1 MSVWMK
7 SAIITSNQM
16 KMNFWNKF
24 TKLFSEDMAIDL
36 GTANSVVYV
45 QGRGIVIFEPSVVA
59 VNNKTGQILAVGEE
73 AKKMVGRTPSHIT
86 AVRPLRSGVISDFE
100 VTEQMIRYFIE
111 KARKKRLFF
120 NMRPRIIV
128 GVPVGVTEVE
138 KKAVIDAGRSAG
150 AREVFLIDE
159 PMASAIGIR
168 LPVQEAQGSFVVDLG
183 GGTTEIAVISLGGIV
198 LGKSLRVAGDKLC
211 EDIMQFV
218 QEEYKLLI
226 GERMAENIKIGIGL
240 AYASD
245 GNAAAKAATAGNKK
259 EKVVKRDFKMRGRNL
274 VTGLPEEIV
283 ISEDEIRRAIEK
295 SIKQIV
301 SEIKLAI
308 EETPPELIAD
318 IMHNGIYLCGGGS
331 QLRGLDELIAKET
344 RMPVKTVEDPK
355 TTVVRGAGMVLENL
369 DELRDVLIETKELE
383 PPK

>member
-1 MSVWMK
+1 LDFQPKKKHTGMM
-7 SAIITSNQM
+7 
-16 KMNFWNKF
+16 FWQKF
-24 TKLFSEDMAIDL
+24 AKLFSEDMAIDL

-45 QGRGIVIFEPSVVA
+45 QGRGIVMFEPSVVA
-59 VNNKTGQILAVGEE
+59 VNQKTGQILAVGEE

-86 AVRPLRSGVISDFE
+86 AVRPMRQGVISDFE
-100 VTEQMIRYFIE
+100 VTEQMLRYFIE
-111 KARKKRLFF
+111 KSRKRRLIF

-150 AREVFLIDE
+150 AREVFLIEE

-198 LGKSLRVAGDKLC
+198 LGKSLRIAGDKLC

-240 AYASD
+240 AYSSEN
-245 GNAAAKAATAGNKK
+245 NAAAKTGAAGAKK
-259 EKVVKRDFKMRGRNL
+259 EKAPKRDFKMRGRNL

-283 ISEDEIRRAIEK
+283 ISEDEIRRAIDK
-295 SIKQIV
+295 SVRQIV
-301 SEIKLAI
+301 NEIKLAI

-355 TTVVRGAGMVLENL
+355 TSVVRGAGMVLENL
-369 DELRDVLIETKELE
+369 DQLREVLIETKELE
-383 PPK
+383 PPR

>member
-1 MSVWMK
+1 MK
-7 SAIITSNQM
+7 N
-16 KMNFWNKF
+16 KLWNNFA
-24 TKLFSEDMAIDL
+24 KLFSEDMAIDL

-45 QGRGIVIFEPSVVA
+45 QGRGIVMFEPSVVA
-59 VNNKTGQILAVGEE
+59 VNQKTGQILAVGEE

-86 AVRPLRSGVISDFE
+86 AVRPMRHGVISDFE
-100 VTEQMIRYFIE
+100 VTEQMFRYFIE
-111 KARKKRLFF
+111 KARKRRLIF
-120 NMRPRIIV
+120 NMRPRVIV

-168 LPVQEAQGSFVVDLG
+168 LPVQEAQGNFVVDLG

-240 AYASD
+240 AYSSD
-245 GNAAAKAATAGNKK
+245 GSNSKSAIAGNKK
-259 EKVVKRDFKMRGRNL
+259 EKIVKRDFKMRGRNL

-283 ISEDEIRRAIEK
+283 ISEDEIRRAIDK
-295 SIKQIV
+295 SVRQIV
-301 SEIKLAI
+301 NEIKMAI
-308 EETPPELIAD
+308 EETPPELVSD
-318 IMHNGIYLCGGGS
+318 IMANGIYLCGGGS

-355 TTVVRGAGMVLENL
+355 TSVVRGAGMVLEDL
-369 DELRDVLIETKELE
+369 DKLREVLIETKELE

>member
-1 MSVWMK
+1 M
-7 SAIITSNQM
+7 A
-16 KMNFWNKF
+16 FWDKF
-24 TKLFSEDMAIDL
+24 TNFFSEDMAIDL

-59 VNNKTGQILAVGEE
+59 VNQKTGQILAVGEE

-86 AVRPLRSGVISDFE
+86 AVRPMRHGVISDFE
-100 VTEQMIRYFIE
+100 VTEQMFRYFIE
-111 KARKKRLFF
+111 KARKKRFIF
-120 NMRPRIIV
+120 NTRPRVIV

-168 LPVQEAQGSFVVDLG
+168 LPVQEAQGNFIVDLG

-198 LGKSLRVAGDKLC
+198 LGKSMRVAGDKLC

-240 AYASD
+240 AYSTEHAKKGSSD
-245 GNAAAKAATAGNKK
+245 KK
-259 EKVVKRDFKMRGRNL
+259 EKAVKRDFKMRGRNL

-283 ISEDEIRRAIEK
+283 ISEDEIRRAIDK
-295 SIKQIV
+295 SVRQIV
-301 SEIKLAI
+301 NEIKLAI
-308 EETPPELIAD
+308 EETPPELVAD
-318 IMHNGIYLCGGGS
+318 IMVNGIYLCGGGS

-355 TTVVRGAGMVLENL
+355 TSVVRGAGMVLEDL
-369 DELRDVLIETKELE
+369 DKLREVLIETKELE

>member
-1 MSVWMK
+1 MK
-7 SAIITSNQM
+7 
-16 KMNFWNKF
+16 KNFWDKF

-36 GTANSVVYV
+36 GTANCVVYV
-45 QGRGIVIFEPSVVA
+45 QGRGIVMFEPSVVA
-59 VNNKTGQILAVGEE
+59 VNQKTGQILAVGEE

-86 AVRPLRSGVISDFE
+86 AVRPMRHGVISDFE
-100 VTEQMIRYFIE
+100 VTEQMFRYFIE
-111 KARKKRLFF
+111 KARKRRLIF
-120 NMRPRIIV
+120 NMRPRVIV

-150 AREVFLIDE
+150 AREVYLIEE

-240 AYASD
+240 AYVSESNSA
-245 GNAAAKAATAGNKK
+245 GKAGTAAAKK
-259 EKVVKRDFKMRGRNL
+259 EKPAKRDVKMRGRNL

-283 ISEDEIRRAIEK
+283 ISEDEIRRAIDK
-295 SIKQIV
+295 SVRQIV
-301 SEIKLAI
+301 NEIKIAI
-308 EETPPELIAD
+308 EETPPELVSD
-318 IMHNGIYLCGGGS
+318 IMANGIYLCGGGS

-369 DELRDVLIETKELE
+369 DQLREVLIETKELE

>member
-1 MSVWMK
+1 MG
-7 SAIITSNQM
+7 IITIRLM
-16 KMNFWNKF
+16 KTNFLHNF
-24 TKLFSEDMAIDL
+24 AKLFSEDMAIDL

-59 VNNKTGQILAVGEE
+59 VNQKTGQILAVGEE

-86 AVRPLRSGVISDFE
+86 AVRPMRHGVISDFE
-100 VTEQMIRYFIE
+100 VTEQMFRYFIE
-111 KARKKRLFF
+111 KARKRHLLL
-120 NMRPRIIV
+120 NMRPRVIV

-150 AREVFLIDE
+150 AREIFLIEE

-240 AYASD
+240 AYNSESSSQK
-245 GNAAAKAATAGNKK
+245 GAAAASKK
-259 EKVVKRDFKMRGRNL
+259 EKPAKRDFKMRGRNL

-283 ISEDEIRRAIEK
+283 ISEEEIRRAIDK
-295 SIKQIV
+295 SVRQIV
-301 SEIKLAI
+301 NEIKMAI
-308 EETPPELIAD
+308 EETPPELVSD
-318 IMHNGIYLCGGGS
+318 IMANGIYLCGGGS

-355 TTVVRGAGMVLENL
+355 TSVVRGAGMVLENL
-369 DELRDVLIETKELE
+369 DQLKEVLIETKELE
-383 PPK
+383 PPR

>member
-1 MSVWMK
+1 
-7 SAIITSNQM
+7 
-16 KMNFWNKF
+16 MNFWQKF

-45 QGRGIVIFEPSVVA
+45 QGRGIVMFEPSVVA
-59 VNNKTGQILAVGEE
+59 VNQKTGQILAVGEE
-73 AKKMVGRTPSHIT
+73 AKKMVGRTPSHIV
-86 AVRPLRSGVISDFE
+86 AVRPMRHGVISDFE
-100 VTEQMIRYFIE
+100 VTEQMFRYFIE
-111 KARKKRLFF
+111 KARKRRLLF
-120 NMRPRIIV
+120 NLRPRVIV

-138 KKAVIDAGRSAG
+138 KKAVIDAGKSAG
-150 AREVFLIDE
+150 AREVYLIEE

-198 LGKSLRVAGDKLC
+198 FGKSLRVAGDKLC

-240 AYASD
+240 AYSSD
-245 GNAAAKAATAGNKK
+245 NAKIVVAGGKKDKDKDK
-259 EKVVKRDFKMRGRNL
+259 EKEKEKPVKRDFKMRGRNL
-274 VTGLPEEIV
+274 VTGLPEEVV
-283 ISEDEIRRAIEK
+283 ISEDEIRRAIDK
-295 SIKQIV
+295 SVRQIV
-301 SEIKLAI
+301 NEIKMAI

-355 TTVVRGAGMVLENL
+355 TSVVRGAGMVLENL
-369 DELRDVLIETKELE
+369 DKLREVLIETKELE

>member
-1 MSVWMK
+1 MK
-7 SAIITSNQM
+7 
-16 KMNFWNKF
+16 FLDKF
-24 TKLFSEDMAIDL
+24 SKLFSEDMAIDL
-36 GTANSVVYV
+36 GTANCVVYV
-45 QGRGIVIFEPSVVA
+45 QDRGIVMFEPSVVA
-59 VNNKTGQILAVGEE
+59 VNQKTGQILAVGEE
-73 AKKMVGRTPSHIT
+73 AKKMVGRTPAHIT
-86 AVRPLRSGVISDFE
+86 AIRPMRHGVISDFE
-100 VTEQMIRYFIE
+100 VTEQMFRYFIE
-111 KARKKRLFF
+111 KARKRRLLF
-120 NMRPRIIV
+120 NLRPRVIV

-150 AREVFLIDE
+150 AREVFLIEE

-211 EDIMQFV
+211 EDIIQFV

-240 AYASD
+240 AYSAD
-245 GNAAAKAATAGNKK
+245 GGTKFAAAGNKK
-259 EKVVKRDFKMRGRNL
+259 EKVIKRDFKMRGRNL
-274 VTGLPEEIV
+274 VTGLPEEIM
-283 ISEDEIRRAIEK
+283 ISEDEIRRAIDK
-295 SIKQIV
+295 SVRQIV
-301 SEIKLAI
+301 NEIKIAI
-308 EETPPELIAD
+308 EETPPELVAD
-318 IMHNGIYLCGGGS
+318 IMANGIYLCGGGS

-344 RMPVKTVEDPK
+344 KMPVKTVEDPK

-369 DELRDVLIETKELE
+369 DQLHEVLIETKELE

>member
-1 MSVWMK
+1 MK
-7 SAIITSNQM
+7 N
-16 KMNFWNKF
+16 KLWNNF

-45 QGRGIVIFEPSVVA
+45 QGRGIVMFEPSVVA
-59 VNNKTGQILAVGEE
+59 VNQKTGQILAVGEE

-86 AVRPLRSGVISDFE
+86 AVRPMRHGVISDFE
-100 VTEQMIRYFIE
+100 VTEQMFRYFIE
-111 KARKKRLFF
+111 KARKRRLIF
-120 NMRPRIIV
+120 NMRPRVIV

-168 LPVQEAQGSFVVDLG
+168 LPVQEAQGSFIVDLG

-245 GNAAAKAATAGNKK
+245 GSNSSKVATAGNKK
-259 EKVVKRDFKMRGRNL
+259 DKIVKRDFKMRGRNL

-283 ISEDEIRRAIEK
+283 ISEDEIRRAIDK
-295 SIKQIV
+295 SVRQIV
-301 SEIKLAI
+301 NEIKMAI
-308 EETPPELIAD
+308 EETPPELVSD
-318 IMHNGIYLCGGGS
+318 IMANGIYLCGGGS

-355 TTVVRGAGMVLENL
+355 TSVVRGAGMVLEDL
-369 DELRDVLIETKELE
+369 DKLREVLIETKELE

>member
-1 MSVWMK
+1 M
-7 SAIITSNQM
+7 T
-16 KMNFWNKF
+16 FWKKF

-45 QGRGIVIFEPSVVA
+45 QGRGIVMFEPSVVA
-59 VNNKTGQILAVGEE
+59 VNQKTGQILAVGEE

-86 AVRPLRSGVISDFE
+86 AVRPMRHGVISDFE
-100 VTEQMIRYFIE
+100 VTEQMFRYFIE
-111 KARKKRLFF
+111 KARKRRLLF
-120 NMRPRIIV
+120 NMRPRVIV

-150 AREVFLIDE
+150 AREVFLIEE

-198 LGKSLRVAGDKLC
+198 LGKSLRIAGDKLC

-240 AYASD
+240 AYLPDAGSV
-245 GNAAAKAATAGNKK
+245 AKGGAGSNKK
-259 EKVVKRDFKMRGRNL
+259 EKPAKRDFKMRGRNL

-283 ISEDEIRRAIEK
+283 ISEDEIRRAIDK
-295 SIKQIV
+295 SVRQIV
-301 SEIKLAI
+301 NEIKLAI

-355 TTVVRGAGMVLENL
+355 TSVVRGAGMVLENL
-369 DELRDVLIETKELE
+369 DQLREVLIETKELE

>member
-1 MSVWMK
+1 
-7 SAIITSNQM
+7 M
-16 KMNFWNKF
+16 KMKFWDKL

-36 GTANSVVYV
+36 GTANCVVYV
-45 QGRGIVIFEPSVVA
+45 QGRGIVMFEPSVVA
-59 VNNKTGQILAVGEE
+59 VNQKTGQILAVGEE

-86 AVRPLRSGVISDFE
+86 AVRPMRHGVISDFE
-100 VTEQMIRYFIE
+100 VTEQMFRYFIE
-111 KARKKRLFF
+111 KARKRRLIF
-120 NMRPRIIV
+120 NMRPRVIV

-150 AREVFLIDE
+150 AREVYLIEE

-168 LPVQEAQGSFVVDLG
+168 LPIQEAQGSFVVDLG

-198 LGKSLRVAGDKLC
+198 LGKSLRIAGDKLC

-218 QEEYKLLI
+218 QDEYKLLI

-240 AYASD
+240 AYSSD
-245 GNAAAKAATAGNKK
+245 SAAGKAGSAAAKK
-259 EKVVKRDFKMRGRNL
+259 EKPVKRDFKMRGRNL

-283 ISEDEIRRAIEK
+283 ISEDEIRRAIDK
-295 SIKQIV
+295 SVRQIV
-301 SEIKLAI
+301 NEIKMAI
-308 EETPPELIAD
+308 EETPPELVSD
-318 IMHNGIYLCGGGS
+318 IMANGIYLCGGGS

-355 TTVVRGAGMVLENL
+355 TSVVRGAGMVLENL
-369 DELRDVLIETKELE
+369 DQLREVLIETKELE